1 MTAVVVLCG
10 ALLTAAAVMTLIR
23 IERGPS
29 MLDRTIGLDTLTAV
43 VVGAVAVHA
52 AWTGRTDTVPVLVA
66 VSLIGFVGSVA
77 IARFAAVEP
86 EGEGRVLT
94 REEIAA
100 LEAERFA
107 AEDAD
112 RRATDDEHHGG
123 GAEGEVRGL
132 ELDAD
137 GRAAGSTAS
146 GDPSGEADP
155 HGRDR

>member
-10 ALLTAAAVMTLIR
+10 LLLTAAAVMTLVR

-66 VSLIGFVGSVA
+66 LSLVGFVGSVA

-86 EGEGRVLT
+86 EGEGRVLSP
-94 REEIAA
+94 EEVAE
-100 LEAERFA
+100 LETERL
-107 AEDAD
+107 AD
-112 RRATDDEHHGG
+112 EEQELRAVDDEHHGG
-123 GAEGEVRGL
+123 GDEAEIRRVDLGDDE
-132 ELDAD
+132 EA
-137 GRAAGSTAS
+137 GR
-146 GDPSGEADP
+146 
-155 HGRDR
+155 